1 MGSIKPA
8 KSPGVL
14 QRDNDEMIGFW
25 AFLHLSKRKE
35 KNIIRFGPSVGNEH
49 MLNGFT
55 LLSWIFKNTLLLT
68 SGWMDRS
75 TGTPRPPEFKP
86 YV

>member
-35 KNIIRFGPSVGNEH
+35 KKYNSVWAESMDLH
-49 MLNGFT
+49 YYHGF
-55 LLSWIFKNTLLLT
+55 L
-68 SGWMDRS
+68 
-75 TGTPRPPEFKP
+75 
-86 YV
+86 